1 MEAAF
6 AEMPLALFTT
16 LASMGAGGFIAV
28 AVALFTA
35 KPTDEQLA
43 KIDRLT
49 LVPLALVILGF
60 IAAFFHLTN
69 PLHAINIFN
78 GLGSSPLSNEIA
90 TGSVFVIVA
99 IVYCIL
105 AAMGKLSAG
114 ARRGFCAV
122 VAVLA
127 VAFALMMGAAYMMDT
142 IVSWNTPAG
151 PVQMLGFA
159 LVGGMAI
166 GALVT
171 SQAGVDATNGSF
183 GTAGMVVSAAGVVLG
198 AGGLAVQAM
207 IVSGMANAIVA
218 GSALVGEA
226 TAVIA
231 VAVVALI
238 AACACTVVA
247 LRRKN
252 GFGLAA
258 LASVLALAGILCAR
272 LAFYVMEL
280 SVGLA
285 C

>member
-90 TGSVFVIVA
+90 TGSVFVVVA

-127 VAFALMMGAAYMMDT
+127 VVFALMMGAAYMMDT
-142 IVSWNTPAG
+142 IASWNTPAG
-151 PVQMLGFA
+151 PAQMLGFA

-166 GALVT
+166 GVLVT
-171 SQAGVDATNGSF
+171 SQAGVDATSGSF

-207 IVSGMANAIVA
+207 TVSGMANAIVA

>member
-28 AVALFTA
+28 AIALFTA
-35 KPTDEQLA
+35 KPTDEQLK

-69 PLHAINIFN
+69 ALNAINIFN

-90 TGSVFVIVA
+90 AGCVFAVVA

-105 AAMGKLSAG
+105 AAAGKLSAG

-127 VAFALMMGAAYMMDT
+127 VVFAVMMGAAYMMDT
-142 IVSWNTPAG
+142 IASWNTPAG

-166 GALVT
+166 GVLVT
-171 SQAGVDATNGSF
+171 SQAGVDAGVGSF
-183 GTAGMVVSAAGVVLG
+183 RTAILAVSVLG
-198 AGGLAVQAM
+198 AVLAAGGLAVQAM
-207 IVSGMANAIVA
+207 TVSGMANAIESGA
-218 GSALVGEA
+218 ALVSDA

-231 VAVVALI
+231 IAVIAII
-238 AACACTVVA
+238 AACVCTIVA

-258 LASVLALAGILCAR
+258 IASVLALAGILCAR

-285 C
+285 I

>member
-28 AVALFTA
+28 AIALFTA
-35 KPTDEQLA
+35 KPTDEQLK

-49 LVPLALVILGF
+49 LIPLVLTILGF

-69 PLHAINIFN
+69 ALHAINVFT
-78 GLGSSPLSNEIA
+78 GLGSSPLSNEVA
-90 TGSVFVIVA
+90 MGCVFVVVA
-99 IVYCIL
+99 LVYCIL
-105 AAMGKLSAG
+105 AAAGKLSAG

-127 VAFALMMGAAYMMDT
+127 VVFAIMMGAAYMMDT
-142 IVSWNTPAG
+142 IASWNTPAA

-166 GALVT
+166 GVLVT
-171 SQAGVDATNGSF
+171 SQAGIDSGAGSF
-183 GTAGMVVSAAGVVLG
+183 RTAVLAVSIVGAVLA
-198 AGGLAVQAM
+198 AGGLIVQTMA
-207 IVSGMANAIVA
+207 VSGMANSIETGAV
-218 GSALVGEA
+218 LVGDA
-226 TAVIA
+226 TVVIAIAVIA
-231 VAVVALI
+231 II
-238 AACACTVVA
+238 AACVCTIVA

-258 LASVLALAGILCAR
+258 IASVLALAGILCAR
-272 LAFYVMEL
+272 LAFYAMEL

-285 C
+285 I

>member
-49 LVPLALVILGF
+49 LVPLVLVILGF

-90 TGSVFVIVA
+90 TGSVVA

-127 VAFALMMGAAYMMDT
+127 VVFALMMGAAYMMDT

-166 GALVT
+166 GVLVT

-207 IVSGMANAIVA
+207 TVSGMANAIVA

>member
-127 VAFALMMGAAYMMDT
+127 VVFALMMGAAYMMGT

-166 GALVT
+166 GVLVT

-207 IVSGMANAIVA
+207 TVSGMANAIVA

>member
-127 VAFALMMGAAYMMDT
+127 VVFALMMGAAYMMDT
-142 IVSWNTPAG
+142 IVSWNTPAS

-166 GALVT
+166 GVLVT

-183 GTAGMVVSAAGVVLG
+183 GTAGMVVSVAGVVLG

-207 IVSGMANAIVA
+207 TVSGMANAIVA

-285 C
+285 V